1 LRPQIADAERDTTST
16 TRTESNLNRLIRG
29 ATAALAMLAV
39 CAPAA
44 QAAQS
49 GETCPARP
57 FSSVF
62 ASWSDNALYTLAPGG
77 DFESGAPGWTL
88 TGSARVDAGGSGF
101 APGTR
106 SLSIPAGAS
115 ALSPT
120 ICVEKNYPSWRF
132 AARSGGGKVAVEVLY
147 PKKTKDTGTVVP
159 TGGWSLSPVLKFST
173 GQFKGATTIQV
184 RFTAVGQ
191 RVQLDDVYIDPRFHR

>member
-1 LRPQIADAERDTTST
+1 
-16 TRTESNLNRLIRG
+16 LIRG
-29 ATAALAMLAV
+29 ATAALVVLAV
-39 CAPAA
+39 CAPAS

-57 FSSVF
+57 FSPVF
-62 ASWSDNALYTLAPGG
+62 AAWGDNALYTLAPGG
-77 DFESGAPGWTL
+77 NFETGAAGWTL
-88 TGSARVDAGGSGF
+88 TGAARVEAGGSGF

-115 ALSPT
+115 ALSPR

-132 AARSGGGKVAVEVLY
+132 AVKSGGGKVAVEVLY
-147 PKKTKDTGTVVP
+147 PKKTKDSGTLVP
-159 TGGWSLSPVLKFST
+159 SGGWSLSPVLRFTT
-173 GQFKGATTIQV
+173 GQFQGATEIQI
-184 RFTAVGQ
+184 RFTASGQ

>member
-1 LRPQIADAERDTTST
+1 M
-16 TRTESNLNRLIRG
+16 NRLTRG
-29 ATAALAMLAV
+29 VVAALATLAV

-44 QAAQS
+44 QAATPAPAE
-49 GETCPARP
+49 ETCAARA
-57 FSSVF
+57 FSTVF
-62 ASWSDNALYTLAPGG
+62 AAWGDNALYTLAPGG
-77 DFESGAPGWTL
+77 SFESGAAGWTL

-101 APGTR
+101 APGAK

-115 ALSPT
+115 ALSPP

-132 AARSGGGKVAVEVLY
+132 AAKSGGGKLAVEVLY
-147 PKKTKDTGTVVP
+147 PNKTKDSGTVSP
-159 TGGWSLSPVLKFST
+159 SGGWSLSPVLKFAT
-173 GQFKGATTIQV
+173 GQFKGATQIQV